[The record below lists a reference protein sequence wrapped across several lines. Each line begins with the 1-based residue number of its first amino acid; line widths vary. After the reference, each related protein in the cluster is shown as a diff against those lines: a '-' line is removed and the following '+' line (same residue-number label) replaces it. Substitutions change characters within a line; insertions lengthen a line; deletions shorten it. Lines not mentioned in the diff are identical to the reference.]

1 MNLRRLAFMSTASHP
16 MGDNEL
22 HVLLKNCRQTNSRL
36 RVSGYLHYHQGE
48 FIQVLE
54 GPDHAVGECLDRIK
68 RDPRHH
74 DIRLLFDERV
84 HRRTFAN
91 WSMGITCASAMT
103 PSLFKRIQSGI
114 DKLRSADNIMSTQV
128 LMLFDQ
134 LMLSG
139 PLVEAA

>member
-16 MGDNEL
+16 MSDSEL
-22 HVLLKNCRQTNSRL
+22 LALLKSCRQVNGRL

-54 GPDHAVGECLDRIK
+54 GPDHAVGECLERIK

-74 DIRLLFDERV
+74 NIHLLFDERV

-91 WSMGITCASAMT
+91 WSMGSTCQSSMS

-114 DKLRSADNIMSTQV
+114 DRFRSVDQIVSTQV

-134 LMLSG
+134 LMQSG
-139 PLVEAA
+139 PMLEVA